1 MGFLEVCV
9 DVLQLSD
16 NYDLTT
22 PGARLASFIIL
33 VAAIFLSRIL
43 KAPRKDDWSL

>member
-16 NYDLTT
+16 NYNLTSST
-22 PGARLASFIIL
+22 GRLFSLLVL
-33 VAAIFLSRIL
+33 VAAIILSRFL
-43 KAPRKDDWSL
+43 KAPQKDD

>member
-16 NYDLTT
+16 NYNITST
-22 PGARLASFIIL
+22 EGRLFSLLVLLAAIIL
-33 VAAIFLSRIL
+33 SRFL
-43 KAPRKDDWSL
+43 KAPQKED